1 VIEGLP
7 RSRRRRQ
14 EVLMEVEPLI
24 EELRAKGINVDL
36 SLVIKTPEEAVK
48 GSPLYL
54 DMVEDAVVLYD
65 RGLLLQ
71 GA

>member
-1 VIEGLP
+1 
-7 RSRRRRQ
+7 
-14 EVLMEVEPLI
+14 MEVEPLI

>member
-1 VIEGLP
+1 
-7 RSRRRRQ
+7 
-14 EVLMEVEPLI
+14 MEVEPLI

-36 SLVIKTPEEAVK
+36 ALVIKTPEEASK
-48 GSPLYL
+48 GSPRCV
-54 DMVEDAVVLYD
+54 DMGEDAVVLYD